1 MRRGRVARGR
11 GGGTRRTR
19 GRLELDYRSDLRQP
33 SQVTAVVHVVRELGT
48 MRAAIYCRLSKNR
61 KGTKANVKEQ
71 ERTCREF
78 VEAQGWQL
86 VAVYVDDGISA
97 SDKSEKPREQFPL
110 LMDDLRAGLIDV
122 IVATEFTRFYRR
134 PRELEELLDPV
145 DKFHY
150 ESELYTIDPRVHRW
164 EINTA
169 VGRAALRAAVNQA
182 AEYSDYI
189 SEKVRTKA
197 RNRARDGR
205 WHGGDPGYGF
215 DYVPAVRDSEG
226 YVIEDEQVLIN
237 EPQAATVRE
246 VVRRRLSGGRMHAI
260 CDDLNRRGVLTR
272 DGRQWRQGN
281 LHPILTKPAIA
292 GLVYHPE
299 LPELV
304 QANWGTSRVPCLSHP
319 DATDCWGAI
328 VSEHDWRKLQA
339 ELSKPGKRTNFVG
352 ARTALLTGYV
362 YCGVDG
368 CGKKLVA
375 SRDST
380 GKRVYVCK
388 RDSHRQGC
396 GKLKRLADP
405 VDQLVTELVIATLE
419 DSEFGIPVADDDEF
433 GRLWED
439 KRALEDS
446 LAQLAI
452 DHYRLRVIGRPAF
465 LAAHEALGADLAAVQ
480 RKLDRASTYRNVTQI
495 PVGEVAQQEWDAH
508 QDDLAW
514 RRELIGMLID
524 RVVIKPSRHPREP
537 FSAHFGARFD
547 PDSVDVVPRKLAASR
562 HD

>member
-1 MRRGRVARGR
+1 
-11 GGGTRRTR
+11 
-19 GRLELDYRSDLRQP
+19 
-33 SQVTAVVHVVRELGT
+33 

-61 KGTKANVKEQ
+61 KGKKANVREQ
-71 ERTCREF
+71 ERACREF
-78 VEAQGWQL
+78 IEAQGWQF

-97 SDKSEKPREQFPL
+97 SDKSEKPREQFPR
-110 LMDDLRAGLIDV
+110 MMADLRAGLFDV

-150 ESELYTIDPRVHRW
+150 EVELCTIDPRVHRW

-169 VGRAALRAAVNQA
+169 VGRASLRAAVNQA

-215 DYVPAVRDSEG
+215 DYVPAVRDSEND
-226 YVIEDEQVLIN
+226 VIEDERVLVN
-237 EPQAATVRE
+237 EPQAAVVRE
-246 VVRRRLSGGRMHAI
+246 VVRRRLRSEPVHAI
-260 CDDLNRRGVLTR
+260 CLDLNRRGLPTR

-281 LHPILTKPAIA
+281 LYPILTKPAIA
-292 GLVYHPE
+292 GLVRHAE

-304 QANWGTSRVPCLSHP
+304 QANWGTSGVACLSHP

-339 ELSKPGKRTNFVG
+339 ELSKPGGRTNFVG

-362 YCGVDG
+362 YCGAETDG
-368 CGKKLVA
+368 TVCGKKLVA
-375 SRDST
+375 SRDSA

-405 VDQLVTELVIATLE
+405 VDQLVSELVIATLE
-419 DSEFGIPVADDDEF
+419 DSDFGVPVADDDEF
-433 GRLWED
+433 GKLWAQ
-439 KRALEDS
+439 KRELEDS

-465 LAAHEALGADLAAVQ
+465 LAAHDALEADLAAVQ
-480 RKLDRASTYRNVTQI
+480 RKLDRASTYRHVREV
-495 PVGEVAQQEWDAH
+495 PVGEIAQQEWDAH
-508 QDDLAW
+508 ADDLAW

-524 RVVIKPSRHPREP
+524 RIIIKPSRHPRVP
-537 FSAHFGARFD
+537 FSAHFRARFD
-547 PDSVDVVPRKLAASR
+547 PESVDVVPRTLRAAS
-562 HD
+562 